1 MNIIKDYI
9 FEENKL
15 NFHKIEDII
24 AESSGPSIDLSD
36 LYMQYTTVE
45 SWTCEDGIVKSGS
58 QHIDSGYGIRSIS
71 NEKTGFSYG
80 NNFNFNEIM
89 KAAKLSKSIVKS
101 NSSQSLNLKEYS
113 DFEKLYISESPL
125 ASVTDDQKVNFLR
138 EINKYI
144 KDKDK
149 RVEQVIINLSSS
161 FDSIFVANSLGTYS
175 FDDRPLVR
183 FNVMV
188 ILKSGERVER
198 GSAGGGGRYT
208 YPMLLDT
215 KRPYELADEAIR
227 IADVN
232 LTSKPCKAG
241 NTTVVLGSG
250 WPGVLLHEAVGH
262 GLEGD
267 FNRKKTSNFSDL
279 IGQKV
284 ASDLCT
290 VIDDGTIK
298 DRRGSLSIDDEG
310 TPSAKNTLIENG
322 ILKGYMQDL
331 MNAKLMDVKPTGNGR
346 RESYAHLPM
355 PRMTNTYMLGGTS
368 EADEIIESVKDG
380 IYAVNFSGGQ
390 VDITSGQF
398 VFTASEAYK
407 IESGKVTNAIKGMT
421 LIGNGPD
428 VLKKVSMVANDMKLD
443 DGVGT
448 CGKEGQSV
456 PVGVGQPTL
465 KIDDIT
471 VGGTEV

>member
-1 MNIIKDYI
+1 MNIIKEYI
-9 FEENKL
+9 FPENNL
-15 NFHKIEDII
+15 DAGKIESIVSE
-24 AESSGPSIDLSD
+24 ASGSNIDLAD
-36 LYMQYTTVE
+36 LYMQYSTVE
-45 SWTCEDGIVKSGS
+45 SWTCEDGIVKNGS
-58 QHIDSGYGIRSIS
+58 QQIDSGFGIRSIS
-71 NEKTGFSYG
+71 KEKTGFSYG
-80 NNFNFNEIM
+80 NNFDYDEII
-89 KAAKLSKSIVKS
+89 KASKLSKSIVQS
-101 NSSQSLNLKEYS
+101 ESPQSLKLKEYS
-113 DFEKLYISESPL
+113 NFKKLYISDSPL
-125 ASVTDDQKVNFLR
+125 TSVSDDRKVDFLK
-138 EINKYI
+138 EMNKYI
-144 KDKDK
+144 KNKDK
-149 RVEQVIINLSSS
+149 RVQQVIINLSAS
-161 FDSIFVANSLGTYS
+161 FDSIFVANSLGTFS

-183 FNVMV
+183 YNVMV
-188 ILKSGERVER
+188 ILKSGDRLER
-198 GSAGGGGRYT
+198 GSAGGGGRYS
-208 YPMLLDT
+208 YQNLIDT
-215 KRPYELADEAIR
+215 NRPFELADEAIR

-267 FNRKKTSNFSDL
+267 FNRKKTSNFSDQ
-279 IGQKV
+279 IGEKV
-284 ASDLCT
+284 ASELCT
-290 VIDDGTIK
+290 VIDDGTI
-298 DRRGSLSIDDEG
+298 DGRRGSLSIDDEG
-310 TPSAKNTLIENG
+310 TPTAKNILIENG

-331 MNAKLMDVKPTGNGR
+331 MNAKLMNVKPTGNGR

-355 PRMTNTYMLGGTS
+355 PRMTNTFMLGGESNS
-368 EADEIIESVKDG
+368 EEIIDSVKDG

-398 VFTASEAYK
+398 VFTASEAYR
-407 IESGKVTNAIKGMT
+407 IESGKIKNPIKGMT

>member
-15 NFHKIEDII
+15 NFNKIEDII

-89 KAAKLSKSIVKS
+89 KAAKLSKSIIKS

-138 EINKYI
+138 EINNYI
-144 KDKDK
+144 KNKDK

-188 ILKSGERVER
+188 ILKSGDRVER

-310 TPSAKNTLIENG
+310 TPTAKNTLIENG

-471 VGGTEV
+471 VGRTEV

>member
-15 NFHKIEDII
+15 NFNNIEDII

-89 KAAKLSKSIVKS
+89 KAARLSKSIIKS

-144 KDKDK
+144 KGKDK

-188 ILKSGERVER
+188 ILKSGDRVER

-232 LTSKPCKAG
+232 LTSEPCKAG

-310 TPSAKNTLIENG
+310 TPTAKNTLIENG

>member
-9 FEENKL
+9 FEENNL
-15 NFHKIEDII
+15 NFSKIEDII

-80 NNFNFNEIM
+80 NNFNFSEII
-89 KAAKLSKSIVKS
+89 KAAKLSKSIIKS

-144 KDKDK
+144 KGKDK
-149 RVEQVIINLSSS
+149 RVQQVIINLSSS
-161 FDSIFVANSLGTYS
+161 FDSVFVANSLGTYC

-208 YPMLLDT
+208 YPVLLDT

-310 TPSAKNTLIENG
+310 TPTAKNTLIENG
-322 ILKGYMQDL
+322 VLKGYMQDL
-331 MNAKLMDVKPTGNGR
+331 MNARLMNVKPTGNGR

-368 EADEIIESVKDG
+368 DANEIIESVKDG

-398 VFTASEAYK
+398 VFTASDAYK
-407 IESGKVTNAIKGMT
+407 IESGKVKHAIKGMT

>member
-1 MNIIKDYI
+1 MNIVKDHI
-9 FEENKL
+9 FPDNNL
-15 NFHKIEDII
+15 GNSQIEAIVSE
-24 AESSGPSIDLSD
+24 ASGSSIDLSD
-36 LYMQYTTVE
+36 IYIQYTTVE
-45 SWTCEDGIVKSGS
+45 SWTCEDGIVKNGS
-58 QHIDSGYGIRSIS
+58 QHIDSGYGIRAIS
-71 NEKTGFSYG
+71 HEKTGFSYG
-80 NNFNFNEIM
+80 NNFNFDEII
-89 KAAKLSKSIVKS
+89 KAARLSKSIVKS
-101 NSSQSLNLKEYS
+101 DGPKSINLKENNN
-113 DFEKLYISESPL
+113 FKKLYISESPL
-125 ASVTDDQKVNFLR
+125 TSITDNEKVNFLR
-138 EINKYI
+138 ELDNYI
-144 KDKDK
+144 KNKDK
-149 RVEQVIINLSSS
+149 RVQQVIINLSSS
-161 FDSIFVANSLGTYS
+161 HDSIFVANSMGTYS

-188 ILKSGERVER
+188 ILKSNDRVER
-198 GSAGGGGRYT
+198 GSSGGGGRYSYST
-208 YPMLLDT
+208 ILNT
-215 KRPYELADEAIR
+215 KKPFDLADEAIR

-232 LTSKPCKAG
+232 LNSKPCKAG

-267 FNRKKTSNFSDL
+267 FNRKKTSNFSDQ
-279 IGQKV
+279 IGKQV
-284 ASDLCT
+284 ASELCT
-290 VIDDGTIK
+290 VIDDGTIA

-310 TPSAKNTLIENG
+310 TPTAKNILIEKG

-331 MNAKLMDVKPTGNGR
+331 MNARLMNVKPTGNGR

-355 PRMTNTYMLGGTS
+355 PRMTNTYMLGGS
-368 EADEIIESVKDG
+368 SSPEEIIGSVEDG

-407 IESGKVTNAIKGMT
+407 IESGKVTNSIKGMT

-428 VLKKVSMVANDMKLD
+428 VLKKVSMVADDMKLD

-471 VGGTEV
+471 VGGTEI

>member
-15 NFHKIEDII
+15 NFNKIEDII

-58 QHIDSGYGIRSIS
+58 QHIDSGYGIRSVS

-89 KAAKLSKSIVKS
+89 KAAKLSKSIIKS

-144 KDKDK
+144 KGKDK

-188 ILKSGERVER
+188 ILKSGDRVER

-310 TPSAKNTLIENG
+310 TPTAKNTLIENG

>member
-15 NFHKIEDII
+15 NFNKIEDII

-89 KAAKLSKSIVKS
+89 KAAKLSKSIIKS
-101 NSSQSLNLKEYS
+101 NSSQTLNLKEYS

-144 KDKDK
+144 KGKDE

-188 ILKSGERVER
+188 ILKSGDRVER

-232 LTSKPCKAG
+232 LTSEPCKAG

-310 TPSAKNTLIENG
+310 TPTAKNTLIENG

>member
-15 NFHKIEDII
+15 NFNKIEDII
-24 AESSGPSIDLSD
+24 SESSGPSIDLSD

-58 QHIDSGYGIRSIS
+58 QHIDSGFGIRSIS

-89 KAAKLSKSIVKS
+89 KAAKLSKSIIKS

-138 EINKYI
+138 EINNYI
-144 KDKDK
+144 KNKDK
-149 RVEQVIINLSSS
+149 RVAQVIINLSSS

-188 ILKSGERVER
+188 ILKSGDRVER

-232 LTSKPCKAG
+232 LTSMPCKAG

-310 TPSAKNTLIENG
+310 TPTAKNTLIENG

>member
-9 FEENKL
+9 FEENNL
-15 NFHKIEDII
+15 NFSKIEDII

-80 NNFNFNEIM
+80 NNFNFIEII
-89 KAAKLSKSIVKS
+89 KAAKLSKSIIKS

-125 ASVTDDQKVNFLR
+125 ASVTDDQKVSFLR

-144 KDKDK
+144 KGKDK
-149 RVEQVIINLSSS
+149 RVQQVIINLSSS
-161 FDSIFVANSLGTYS
+161 FDSVFVANSLGTYC

-208 YPMLLDT
+208 YPVLLDT

-284 ASDLCT
+284 ASELCT

-310 TPSAKNTLIENG
+310 TPTAKNTLIENG
-322 ILKGYMQDL
+322 VLKGYMQDL
-331 MNAKLMDVKPTGNGR
+331 MNARLMNVKPTGNGR

-368 EADEIIESVKDG
+368 DANEIIDSVKDG

-407 IESGKVTNAIKGMT
+407 IESGKVKHAIKGMT